1 MRVEPKHATI
11 AENICVLNLYLKFP
25 RSIMGVALLGHAL
38 NKKIVS
44 DRNSFINTFM
54 KVCEQW
60 HMFLKICRL
69 PCINDY

>member
-1 MRVEPKHATI
+1 
-11 AENICVLNLYLKFP
+11 
-25 RSIMGVALLGHAL
+25 MGVALLGRAL

-69 PCINDY
+69 PCINDCTMRAILFILTTSFLPYRSYNKFTGVWT